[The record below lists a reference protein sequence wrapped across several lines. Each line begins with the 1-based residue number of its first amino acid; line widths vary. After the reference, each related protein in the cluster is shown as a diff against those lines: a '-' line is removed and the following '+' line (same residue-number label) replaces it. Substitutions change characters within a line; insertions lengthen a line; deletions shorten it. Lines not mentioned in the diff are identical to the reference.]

1 MIDAT
6 AASRELAGRSA
17 PRPRSAGP
25 RAGGSAQTAAG
36 VRQTAPRQR
45 ARRRADPRHARGVT
59 LAKVALVW
67 AAVTNHAARL
77 PLSIGPEAGR
87 FVVCFACALAVA
99 SLGAPPRAL
108 AAQMPS
114 RAPLTSPG
122 AAPAPSGAAL
132 PPQGSAPPSQG
143 RAQDPSAPPSMSQE
157 EGAEKRRRIERATAL
172 HDAAQGLYQHGEYR
186 AAIAKLE
193 AAVALDP
200 EGKELIYNLAVIHER
215 LGEIEQAERYYRRY
229 LVMEA
234 LPKEREEV
242 AAVLKR
248 LQGAKRELSSAKPPP
263 APAPSAQASAAL
275 PYLPYLPRPPRRSAA
290 AGSAKPQGPWLYVSG
305 GIAAGSLVVGGVFAA
320 LAVARDPGPSKRTGG
335 GVSVADLQADASA
348 AHQCAV
354 AADVALLVAG
364 LSGAAALYLA
374 LSPRAPAASPRAAR
388 PASGAPRSGHDDGP
402 TSRGARAGEAAPRVG
417 LSLGAGGARL
427 RVQF

>member
-1 MIDAT
+1 MT
-6 AASRELAGRSA
+6 
-17 PRPRSAGP
+17 
-25 RAGGSAQTAAG
+25 
-36 VRQTAPRQR
+36 
-45 ARRRADPRHARGVT
+45 
-59 LAKVALVW
+59 K
-67 AAVTNHAARL
+67 HAARL

-87 FVVCFACALAVA
+87 LVVWLACAVAA
-99 SLGAPPRAL
+99 SLGAPAAAL
-108 AAQMPS
+108 AAQMTSP
-114 RAPLTSPG
+114 APLTSPG

-132 PPQGSAPPSQG
+132 PRQGGAPPSQG
-143 RAQDPSAPPSMSQE
+143 SAHAPAAPSAVSPE
-157 EGAEKRRRIERATAL
+157 EAAEKRRRIERATAL
-172 HDAAQGLYQHGEYR
+172 HDEAQGLYQHGEYR
-186 AAIAKLE
+186 AAIARLE

-229 LVMEA
+229 LEMEA

-242 AAVLKR
+242 TAVLKR

-263 APAPSAQASAAL
+263 PAPAPSAEAFAAL
-275 PYLPYLPRPPRRSAA
+275 PYLPRLPRRSGA
-290 AGSAKPQGPWLYVSG
+290 AGSGRPHGPWLYVSG

-320 LAVARDPGPSKRTGG
+320 LAVARDPGSSRRTGG

-348 AHQCAV
+348 AHRCAV

-364 LSGAAALYLA
+364 LSGAAALYLY
-374 LSPRAPAASPRAAR
+374 LSPRAPAASPASAARSRAAIPGR
-388 PASGAPRSGHDDGP
+388 DDGAPSL
-402 TSRGARAGEAAPRVG
+402 GASAAEDEPRVG

>member
-1 MIDAT
+1 M
-6 AASRELAGRSA
+6 
-17 PRPRSAGP
+17 
-25 RAGGSAQTAAG
+25 
-36 VRQTAPRQR
+36 
-45 ARRRADPRHARGVT
+45 
-59 LAKVALVW
+59 
-67 AAVTNHAARL
+67 TNHAARL

-132 PPQGSAPPSQG
+132 PPQGSAPPPQG
-143 RAQDPSAPPSMSQE
+143 SAQDPSAPPAISQE

-263 APAPSAQASAAL
+263 APAPSAQTSAAL
-275 PYLPYLPRPPRRSAA
+275 PYLPRLPRRSAA

-305 GIAAGSLVVGGVFAA
+305 GIAAGSLAVGGVFAA
-320 LAVARDPGPSKRTGG
+320 LAVARDPGPGKRTGG

-348 AHQCAV
+348 AHRCAV

-374 LSPRAPAASPRAAR
+374 LSPRAPAASLRAAS
-388 PASGAPRSGHDDGP
+388 PASSAPSSGHDDGP
-402 TSRGARAGEAAPRVG
+402 TSRGARAGEEAPRVG

>member
-1 MIDAT
+1 M
-6 AASRELAGRSA
+6 
-17 PRPRSAGP
+17 
-25 RAGGSAQTAAG
+25 
-36 VRQTAPRQR
+36 
-45 ARRRADPRHARGVT
+45 
-59 LAKVALVW
+59 
-67 AAVTNHAARL
+67 TNRAARP

-87 FVVCFACALAVA
+87 IVVRLACALAAA
-99 SLGAPPRAL
+99 SLGAPPAA

-114 RAPLTSPG
+114 PAPLG
-122 AAPAPSGAAL
+122 APAPAPPGPAPL
-132 PPQGSAPPSQG
+132 PQGSAPQVGASQVGAPARPATPPSQES
-143 RAQDPSAPPSMSQE
+143 AQ
-157 EGAEKRRRIERATAL
+157 KRSRIEQATAL
-172 HDAAQGLYQHGEYR
+172 HDEAQGLYQRGEYR
-186 AAIAKLE
+186 AAIAKLK

-229 LVMEA
+229 LEMEA

-263 APAPSAQASAAL
+263 PSPSPSAEAPTAL
-275 PYLPYLPRPPRRSAA
+275 PYLPRLPRRSVPANGVRPYGA
-290 AGSAKPQGPWLYVSG
+290 WLYVSG

-320 LAVARDPGPSKRTGG
+320 LAVARDPGSGKRTGG

-364 LSGAAALYLA
+364 LSGATALYLY
-374 LSPRAPAASPRAAR
+374 LSPRAPAAGPRASR
-388 PASGAPRSGHDDGP
+388 PLSAALEGAESPGRDGAPPSLA
-402 TSRGARAGEAAPRVG
+402 ARAGEEAARVSV
-417 LSLGAGGARL
+417 SLGAAGARL
-427 RVQF
+427 EVQF